1 MDAANR
7 SEGLRRGL
15 EILGIFREPR
25 PEWGVSEIAREMSLH
40 KNQVHRT
47 LKTLVDAGFLQRCP
61 KSARYS
67 LGFGA
72 FELGVEAGRHINL
85 IPEARPLIEELAE
98 KLQATVSIR
107 VEDGDDMVLVENME
121 NPGRLKV
128 YSSQGNRRSWNFVGS
143 GSKVFSAYW
152 PLERVERLYRKFG
165 LPRFTKNSVTRKM
178 DMLKE
183 IARIRVQG
191 YAVSNGERS
200 LEILGVAAPVFKSD
214 GVLIA
219 VLVAAMP
226 SAGISKSRRE
236 EIVRTVARGARNV
249 SDLFKEKFAPDAGES
264 DGRRALRGGARSG
277 VTESP

>member
-15 EILGIFREPR
+15 EILGIFREPH
-25 PEWGVSEIAREMSLH
+25 PEWGVSEIAREMGLH
-40 KNQVHRT
+40 KNQVHRS

-72 FELGVEAGRHINL
+72 LELGVEAGRHVNL
-85 IPEARPLIEELAE
+85 IPEARPLIEELAV
-98 KLQATVSIR
+98 KLQATISIR

-128 YSSQGNRRSWNFVGS
+128 YSFQGNRRSWNFVGS
-143 GSKVFSAYW
+143 GAKVFSAYW
-152 PLERVERLYRKFG
+152 PPERVERLYRKFG
-165 LPRFTKNSVTRKM
+165 LPRFTKNSLIRKA

-183 IARIRVQG
+183 IEKIREQG

-200 LEILGVAAPVFKSD
+200 PEILGVAAPVLEKD
-214 GVLIA
+214 GALIA

-236 EIVRTVARGARNV
+236 EIVRTVVRGAGKV
-249 SDLFKEKFAPDAGES
+249 SNLFKKRIGPDTG
-264 DGRRALRGGARSG
+264 
-277 VTESP
+277 